1 MQQVVHCTRCAVLV
15 CQWCIVVYLWIIHY
29 CSLCMSYFMCYLWL
43 VCICVFILPLELDW
57 NPQISRVCVCV
68 CTRMC
73 TCVKEKEIRIHVWR
87 FLIYTHDLKY
97 YFMWPPSWETS
108 AEITSSPSNC
118 FVERIC
124 YRFHTPEWD
133 WVFQSFTPHFA
144 SLQVPAKKHWAPRRV
159 KQECRSL
166 WEGT

>member
-68 CTRMC
+68 CV
-73 TCVKEKEIRIHVWR
+73 CVRERERERFVYVFWGFQIR
-87 FLIYTHDLKY
+87 THDLKY
-97 YFMWPPSWETS
+97 FFMWPPSYVTS
-108 AEITSSPSNC
+108 AEINNSSSSC
-118 FVERIC
+118 FLERIC
-124 YRFHTPEWD
+124 YHFHTPEWD
-133 WVFQSFTPHFA
+133 WMAQSYIPPFA
-144 SLQVPAKKHWAPRRV
+144 SLQVPAKKHWALCWV
-159 KQECRSL
+159 KRECRNP